1 MIEYFNIPSQALINT
16 PISKK
21 LFAEKTSLSAAEK
34 RVLRE
39 DIDSITMRGLLQT
52 RTTGIA
58 AYTDDEYCYDQ
69 VVFVDVEVRDKTKTP
84 TIGTMIQKAFPF
96 PLFLIIHHQDCW
108 CVNWCV
114 KRINQVD
121 NSKRV
126 IEEQQTTR
134 FFSINSNDP
143 IVSQWLKSLDITKIV
158 CATLKDLFDELSAK
172 LLMLQTADESGVFI
186 HADTHNINTY
196 RAILERLA
204 TNREEQRKVCAEIKA
219 ETRFNVKL
227 KLTSKLKE
235 LEIEERKLQET
246 IK

>member
-1 MIEYFNIPSQALINT
+1 MTNFFNIPLQALINT

-21 LFAEKTSLSAAEK
+21 LFDEKATLSAPEK
-34 RVLRE
+34 RMLRE
-39 DIDSITMRGLLQT
+39 DIDSITMTGLLQT
-52 RTTGIA
+52 RTIGIA
-58 AYTDDEYCYDQ
+58 PYSDDAYDYSQ
-69 VVFVDVEVRDKTKTP
+69 IVFAETKIRNGAKSSA
-84 TIGTMIQKAFPF
+84 IGAMIQKAFPF
-96 PLFLIIHHQDCW
+96 PLFLMIHYQGCW

-114 KRINQVD
+114 KRLNQAD

-126 IEEQQTTR
+126 IEEQQATR
-134 FFSINSNDP
+134 FFSTDSNDP
-143 IVSQWLKSLDITKIV
+143 VVSQWLVSLDITKMV

-186 HADTHNINTY
+186 HADTNNIKRY

-204 TNREEQRKVCAEIKA
+204 VNREEQRKVCGEIKV
-219 ETRFNVKL
+219 ETQFNVRL

-235 LEIEERKLQET
+235 LETEEKKLQET